1 MSWLSQIDYWHW
13 LVLGIVLVV
22 LEVFSPG
29 VYFMWLGVAAIVVG
43 AVLYWLPDMS
53 WQAQLVLFAVFSVV
67 SIALV
72 RILLQRHPIESDE
85 PALNRRGEQ
94 YIGRVLTLSE
104 PIVNGVGRVKV
115 DDTLWR
121 VEGPDCPAGTRV
133 RVVGVD
139 GVVFQVEPE
148 SD

>member
-1 MSWLSQIDYWHW
+1 MSWLSQLDYWHW

-22 LEVFSPG
+22 LEVLSPG
-29 VYFMWLGVAAIVVG
+29 VYFLWLGVAAIVVG
-43 AVLYWLPDMS
+43 GVLYGLPDLS
-53 WQAQLVLFAVFSVV
+53 WQMQLVLFAVFSVV
-67 SIALV
+67 SIALA
-72 RILLQRHPIESDE
+72 RIFLERHPIESDE

-94 YIGRVLTLSE
+94 YIGRVLTLAE
-104 PIVNGVGRVKV
+104 PIENGVGRVKV
-115 DDTLWR
+115 DDTIWR

-148 SD
+148 ND

>member
-22 LEVFSPG
+22 LEVLSPG
-29 VYFMWLGVAAIVVG
+29 VYFLWLGIAAIVVG
-43 AVLYWLPDMS
+43 GILYGLPDMT
-53 WQAQLVLFAVFSVV
+53 WQMQLVLFAVFSVV
-67 SIALV
+67 SIALA

-104 PIVNGVGRVKV
+104 PIENGVGRVKV
-115 DDTLWR
+115 DDTIWR

-148 SD
+148 ND